1 MAEKMYCAVK
11 ALLRRGGK
19 FLFVEYASELLE
31 GVFDLPGGR
40 IEKGEE
46 PLDALVRE
54 VREETGFK
62 VSVGKP
68 VGIYWLAREGDG
80 DQVTAFVF
88 ECSGEPAGTPVNT
101 SQDPIKAFHWLTLEE
116 ACGKNFGAKTTLNKL
131 LKGYSESL
139 R

>member
-19 FLFVEYASELLE
+19 FLFVEYGSQPLD

-46 PLDALVRE
+46 PLGALARE

-62 VSVGKP
+62 VSVEKP
-68 VGIYWLAREGDG
+68 VGIYWFIREGDG

-88 ECSGEPAGTPVNT
+88 ECSCEEAGTPFNT
-101 SQDPIKAFHWLTLEE
+101 SEDPIKAFHWLTLQEVSQ
-116 ACGKNFGAKTTLNKL
+116 KNLGAKSTLKKL
-131 LKGYSESL
+131 LNDYSESL